1 MGISTVQKPNIFV
14 QEESAALQVPMP
26 DLPIFLTEHY
36 GQCAEDV
43 IVAALLRALQQRSGI
58 DLSRER
64 YLEIGG
70 NHPVGTSATFLLH
83 RTLGMTG
90 VIVEANPRL
99 IENLVKG
106 RPDDKVVHAAVHTED
121 SSTVQLSVSNASE
134 LSSLDRRFVL
144 EWDQGRVGEREIV
157 DVPAIRINTLI
168 EREFGGQT
176 PLYLSVDIEGLDLDV
191 LKDLDFSRFRPFIV
205 QAEPSDHHIPQNSL
219 HLQHFMESVGYRL
232 IGKTAVNLIF
242 ADICRV
248 GTEEEAALQRE
259 LQAQKQQMSN
269 LDMARKSSEAA
280 LALANGRLTEYGY
293 RYAALEQQLASL
305 RSGATDLD
313 AMRLRCEQIS
323 AELDTER
330 RRADSLQSSTSWKIT
345 APLRA
350 AVRAIRGR

>member
-1 MGISTVQKPNIFV
+1 
-14 QEESAALQVPMP
+14 MP

-43 IVAALLRALQQRSGI
+43 IVVALLRALQQRSGI

-83 RTLGMTG
+83 RALGMTG

-106 RPDDKVVHAAVHTED
+106 RPDDKVIHAAVYTGD
-121 SSTVQLSVSNASE
+121 ASTVQLSVSNASE

-144 EWDQGRVGEREIV
+144 EWDQGRVGEREMV
-157 DVPAIRINTLI
+157 DVPAVRINTLI
-168 EREFGGQT
+168 EREYGGQV
-176 PLYLSVDIEGLDLDV
+176 PLYLSVDIEGLDLEV

-219 HLQHFMESVGYRL
+219 HLQHFMDSVGYRL

-242 ADICRV
+242 ADIGRV

-259 LQAQKQQMSN
+259 LQARKQQVTD
-269 LDMARKSSEAA
+269 LDIARKSSEAA
-280 LALANGRLTEYGY
+280 LALANGQLAEYAY
-293 RYAALEQQLASL
+293 RYAAVEQQLANL
-305 RSGATDLD
+305 RSQATDLD
-313 AMRLRCEQIS
+313 TMRLLHEQMS
-323 AELDTER
+323 AELDVER